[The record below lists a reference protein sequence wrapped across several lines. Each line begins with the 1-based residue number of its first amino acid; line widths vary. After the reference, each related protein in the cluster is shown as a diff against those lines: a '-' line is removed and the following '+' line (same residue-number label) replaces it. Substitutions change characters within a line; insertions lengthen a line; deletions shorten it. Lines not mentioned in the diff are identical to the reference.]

1 MNTLSTIQLD
11 QLQSALKQRQT
22 VFRRS
27 TASDPNNLSQL
38 QKGAFLA
45 LREINN
51 YIVTGPSTMT
61 FEESQQVYAEILF
74 VSQYLGI
81 RRVLENDIVGFT
93 DKCRSLHLEFML
105 NDFVDEGLLEFFY
118 SQISSTSRCLIS
130 KLIRWKVCRSM
141 IGKEVNLCKIID
153 SIRNT
158 IGTFLSYDC
167 PLLPTT
173 ICIISDS
180 RQKLLDITT
189 SPGVYPEY
197 RRFFTIQRIIKAPPS
212 YVYREFEY
220 YKQISTNQA
229 IFRQLPV
236 SAAKR
241 INCMAISLKISLRY
255 TQEFHR
261 IGKLNDDLNNN
272 FIDFHYFRIADSIDL
287 TNNYQSIMDPQSVL
301 VIGKIK
307 PCKRCEY
314 LYNFNYE
321 EIDAKQ
327 MDEYFIMC
335 NCAESEGSIHLEA
348 PQTKSRLQEYTDL
361 IVDFFGNREYLI
373 FISVNLFA
381 NFFRRLIRD

>member
-1 MNTLSTIQLD
+1 
-11 QLQSALKQRQT
+11 
-22 VFRRS
+22 
-27 TASDPNNLSQL
+27 
-38 QKGAFLA
+38 
-45 LREINN
+45 
-51 YIVTGPSTMT
+51 MT

-74 VSQYLGI
+74 VSQYLGM

-130 KLIRWKVCRSM
+130 KLLIQWKVCYFM

-153 SIRNT
+153 FIRNT
-158 IGTFLSYDC
+158 IG
-167 PLLPTT
+167 
-173 ICIISDS
+173 I
-180 RQKLLDITT
+180 
-189 SPGVYPEY
+189 YPEY
-197 RRFFTIQRIIKAPPS
+197 RQFFTIQRIIKAPPS
-212 YVYREFEY
+212 YVYQEFEY

-241 INCMAISLKISLRY
+241 INCMAISLKTSL
-255 TQEFHR
+255 
-261 IGKLNDDLNNN
+261 
-272 FIDFHYFRIADSIDL
+272 RIADSVDL

-301 VIGKIK
+301 VISKIK

-335 NCAESEGSIHLEA
+335 NCAESKGSIYLEA

-381 NFFRRLIRD
+381 NFFRKLIRD